1 MAYPTYVVT
10 ITSPVAALLNHVAC
24 AVFLPAAVLA
34 CDGSIIDPDAYYT
47 RNGLTWTE
55 GALRMNEIQVVGT
68 HNSYHVEADPAEQSF
83 MARFT
88 NDAINFRYSH
98 SALDVQL
105 EYNRVRS
112 MELDILADPDG
123 GNYAKPLIR
132 RLVGLPFPSDPT
144 YATNSTKV
152 LHVPDLDVGGV
163 CASVVQCLRIV
174 KRWLDAHPR
183 AVPVPILLELK
194 TAESVGRM
202 IGGANVIA
210 WNDTALLD
218 WLDAEIRSV
227 FPREQMVLP
236 DDLRRHDLPTL
247 EAAVL
252 QRGWPDLDA
261 ARGRVFFVMDNGPVH
276 PVRTAYIDGR
286 PNLEGR
292 VIFTNAAPG
301 DPDCAFQKHNDPTTE
316 DAVADIQKQVAAG
329 YWVRTRADV
338 PLDTVLRDKCDTAR
352 RDAALRSG
360 AQIVST
366 DFPAYG
372 PSARW
377 GCDYAVR
384 MPGGRPARCN
394 PVNGPRWCDEALLEP
409 GEYSR
414 N

>member
-1 MAYPTYVVT
+1 MHLPLHLLQIPLVLPTAP
-10 ITSPVAALLNHVAC
+10 SR
-24 AVFLPAAVLA
+24 
-34 CDGSIIDPDAYYT
+34 DGSVIHDDASYT
-47 RNGLTWTE
+47 RNGLTWTD

-68 HNSYHVEADPAEQSF
+68 HNSYHVEADPKEQNF

-88 NDAINFRYSH
+88 DDAINFRYSH

-112 MELDILADPDG
+112 MELDILSDPDG
-123 GNYAKPLIR
+123 GHYAKPLIR
-132 RLVGLPFPSDPT
+132 RLVGLPFPADPT
-144 YATNSTKV
+144 FATNSTKV
-152 LHVPDLDVGGV
+152 LHVPDLDVGSV

-174 KRWLDAHPR
+174 RRWIEAHPR
-183 AVPVPILLELK
+183 AVPIPILLELK
-194 TAESVGRM
+194 TAENIGRV
-202 IGGANVIA
+202 IGGAPVIP
-210 WNDTALLD
+210 WNETARLD

-227 FPREQMVLP
+227 FPREQMILP
-236 DDLRRHDLPTL
+236 DDLRRDDSPTL

-252 QRGWPDLDA
+252 QHGWPDLDS

-276 PVRTAYIDGR
+276 PVRSTYIEDR

-301 DPDCAFQKHNDPTTE
+301 NADCAFQKHNNPTSE
-316 DAVADIQKQVAAG
+316 AAVANIQKQVAAG

-338 PLDTVLRDKCDTAR
+338 PLDTVLRDRCDTGR
-352 RDAALRSG
+352 REAALRSG

-366 DFPAYG
+366 DFPVYG

-384 MPGGRPARCN
+384 MPGGRAARCN
-394 PVNGPRWCDEALLEP
+394 PVNGPRKCDEASLEP
-409 GEYSR
+409 GEYTR